1 MQNMSKKQRK
11 SAVWKALFDTNYGV
25 YDYLRKNEFIAS
37 DDDFAEIVVMS
48 TINDWKA
55 WRMGAFAYSPQ
66 LPAKVRK
73 MKMSNLRIKYKKL
86 KKDYEFFKKS
96 VMSPSVAFNSP
107 AVEYKEYKKLKVFC
121 KLENDRP
128 EKGTEA
134 DKQFIR
140 DTLMEQLTDTLR
152 NTIKVD
158 QRPEGYYFNDPEY
171 DEYKINVYVK
181 LDDDLK
187 DVGEVEVTNG

>member
-11 SAVWKALFDTNYGV
+11 SAVWKALFDVNYGV
-25 YDYLRKNEFIAS
+25 YDYLMRNEFITS
-37 DDDFAEIVVMS
+37 DDAFAEAVVL
-48 TINDWKA
+48 TTRNDWKS
-55 WRMGAFAYSPQ
+55 WRMGAFAYPPE
-66 LPAKVRK
+66 LPVKVRK
-73 MKMSNLRIKYKKL
+73 IKMSNLRIKYKKL
-86 KKDYEFFKKS
+86 KKDYEFFQKS
-96 VMSPSVAFNSP
+96 VMFPSVTLNSP
-107 AVEYKEYKKLKVFC
+107 VEEYKKLQVFC

-128 EKGTEA
+128 ERETEA

-140 DTLMEQLTDTLR
+140 DTLMQQLADTLR
-152 NTIKVD
+152 DTIKVD
-158 QRPEGYYFNDPEY
+158 QRPKGFYFNETEY

>member
-1 MQNMSKKQRK
+1 MQNMSKKHRK
-11 SAVWKALFDTNYGV
+11 SDVWKALFDVNYGV
-25 YDYLRKNEFIAS
+25 YDYLMRNEFITS
-37 DDDFAEIVVMS
+37 DDAFAEAVVL
-48 TINDWKA
+48 TTRNDWKA
-55 WRMGAFAYSPQ
+55 WKMGAFAYSPQ

-86 KKDYEFFKKS
+86 KKDYEFFKKL

-107 AVEYKEYKKLKVFC
+107 AVEYKKLMVFC

-128 EKGTEA
+128 ERETEA

-140 DTLMEQLTDTLR
+140 DTLMQQLADTLR

-158 QRPEGYYFNDPEY
+158 QRPEGYYFNDSKY
-171 DEYKINVYVK
+171 DEYKINVYVR
-181 LDDDLK
+181 LEDDLK

>member
-25 YDYLRKNEFIAS
+25 YDYLRKNEFISS

-55 WRMGAFAYSPQ
+55 WRMGAFAYSPK
-66 LPAKVRK
+66 LPEKVRK

-86 KKDYEFFKKS
+86 KKDYEFFQKL
-96 VMSPSVAFNSP
+96 VMFPSVTFNSP
-107 AVEYKEYKKLKVFC
+107 AEEYKKLKVFC

-140 DTLMEQLTDTLR
+140 DTLMQQLADTLR